1 MSQDKHH
8 ENLSALMDGEAS
20 ELDSRRLL
28 RDADGDD
35 AGRWSRWHLARDVM
49 QGHDVTPAPG
59 DFAARVC
66 AGLDQHSRER
76 SKAGW
81 VAQLSRAGI
90 AASVAMA
97 MVLGWQYMGEADSGA
112 TPQLVQGDAR
122 MSRLFSGTEL
132 VGADFGSNAARP
144 VGAAVPQQMAE
155 PRIEHLMVRHSDF
168 AARQGGQGPVP
179 FVRFISMDA
188 NKDVR

>member
-1 MSQDKHH
+1 MSQDMHR

-49 QGHDVTPAPG
+49 QGHDVTPAPA
-59 DFAARVC
+59 DFASRLC
-66 AGLDQHSRER
+66 AGLDGEQRER
-76 SKAGW
+76 QQANW
-81 VAQLSRAGI
+81 LANLSRVGI

-97 MVLGWQYMGEADSGA
+97 MVLGWQYMGQGDSGA
-112 TPQLVQGDAR
+112 TPQVVQGDAR
-122 MSRLFSGTEL
+122 MSRLFTGTEL
-132 VGADFGSNAARP
+132 VGADFSTAARP
-144 VGAAVPQQMAE
+144 ASGVAAPAQAVE

-179 FVRFISMDA
+179 FVRYISMDA
-188 NKDVR
+188 NKDAK